1 MFANLARCAQFM
13 LAFFVV
19 SVVME
24 YLGTSG
30 DLCMHVWMDTGVC
43 LLSELWVGVA
53 LATFACHVMITN
65 ARCNS
70 TQTHC
75 QRGRGATPRW

>member
-43 LLSELWVGVA
+43 LLSELWVGVGD
-53 LATFACHVMITN
+53 LCLSRNDHECTL
-65 ARCNS
+65 
-70 TQTHC
+70 
-75 QRGRGATPRW
+75 

>member
-30 DLCMHVWMDTGVC
+30 DLCMHVWIQVC
-43 LLSELWVGVA
+43 VYCLNCGLE